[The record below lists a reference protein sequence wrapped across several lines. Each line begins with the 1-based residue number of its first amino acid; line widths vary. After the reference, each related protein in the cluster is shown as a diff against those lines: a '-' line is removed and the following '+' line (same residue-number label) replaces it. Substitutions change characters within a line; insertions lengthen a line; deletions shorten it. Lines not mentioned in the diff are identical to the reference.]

1 MKKTKE
7 DIQRA
12 INLLDDVVLQ
22 LEEAEEAPVLTR
34 EVILDALGGFAEPGM
49 LEVQLRVLR
58 DLRDDMRA
66 SADSEDAGDLAMTI
80 TILARIQALTRR

>member
-22 LEEAEEAPVLTR
+22 LEDAEEAPVLTR
-34 EVILDALGGFAEPGM
+34 EVLLDALGGFAEPGM

-58 DLRDDMRA
+58 DLRDMRA